1 MGRKSKLDDRRSEM
15 LLHYY
20 EVLKTEGVEG
30 ASLAKVAERMK
41 CYPSILIHYF
51 KNKDTMTLELVDYL
65 TRKYEDAFVLRGE
78 TIHDPGK
85 RVRFLIDAMFS
96 PGWTEVIDADV
107 FYALLY
113 LAMRNNRIRVR
124 VQGMYKRLNEYLL
137 QQIASYQAS
146 GARLVHTASHI
157 ADMTIMLVEGYDLY
171 QLIRNDKKAIRK
183 MAKTSKGI
191 ILSMLG
197 LQG

>member
-1 MGRKSKLDDRRSEM
+1 M

-78 TIHDPGK
+78 TIHDPG
-85 RVRFLIDAMFS
+85 RRMRFLIDAMFS
-96 PGWTEVIDADV
+96 PTWTEVIDADV

-113 LAMRNNRIRVR
+113 LSMRNKKVRARIQR
-124 VQGMYKRLNEYLL
+124 MYYRLNEYLVV
-137 QQIASYQAS
+137 QISSFQES
-146 GARLVHTASHI
+146 GARFEHTAEHI
-157 ADMTIMLVEGYDLY
+157 ADMIIMLLEGYDLY
-171 QLIRNDKKAIRK
+171 QLIKNDKKAIRS
-183 MAKTSKGI
+183 MAKTSKSI